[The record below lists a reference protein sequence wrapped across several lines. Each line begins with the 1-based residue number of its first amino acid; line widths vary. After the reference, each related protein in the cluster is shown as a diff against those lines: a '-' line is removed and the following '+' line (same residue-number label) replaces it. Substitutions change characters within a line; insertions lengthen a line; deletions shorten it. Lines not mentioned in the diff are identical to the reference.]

1 MYDCGVNFLENQK
14 QKLKNEKYAGIETA
28 DFFNDA
34 KRLENGEPYEYV
46 VGHVDFCGAYI
57 DLSLRPMI
65 PRPETAFWVTRAI
78 EELKSKYKEEPL
90 RLADTFAGAGN
101 VGLALLV
108 NLRNATVDICELD
121 PKLKEQI
128 EINLEKNN
136 IADGRAR
143 VVTSSALDGL
153 IKMIEPA
160 HMDAI
165 RGVSGVCDQA
175 VGNSTARGANERNNN
190 EVRHVCGLY
199 DAIFAVPPYVPYEAL
214 PDLDTEMIEHEPHL
228 AFFAHDNGHEFHK
241 ILIDSAWDYLHE
253 GGTLYMEA
261 DMDHNNAIREMV
273 KGTKWS
279 KLEFWPDPYGATPN
293 VVLRK

>member
-1 MYDCGVNFLENQK
+1 MSTSAFLDRQF
-14 QKLKNEKYAGIETA
+14 QSLKEEKYAGVATPAYES
-28 DFFNDA
+28 DCE
-34 KRLENGEPYEYV
+34 RLRMGEPYEYV
-46 VGHVDFCGAYI
+46 LGYVDFCGAHI

-78 EELKSKYKEEPL
+78 EELKSRYGDEPL

-108 NLRNATVDICELD
+108 NLSRAAVDICELD

-128 EINLEKNN
+128 EINLEKNS
-136 IADGRAR
+136 IVDGRAR
-143 VVTSSALDGL
+143 VVTASDIQGL
-153 IKMIEPA
+153 EGK
-160 HMDAI
+160 
-165 RGVSGVCDQA
+165 
-175 VGNSTARGANERNNN
+175 
-190 EVRHVCGLY
+190 Y
-199 DAIFAVPPYVPYEAL
+199 DAILAVPPYVPYDAL
-214 PDLDTEMIEHEPHL
+214 PDLDKEMIEHEPHL

-241 ILIDSAWDYLHE
+241 ILIDSAWDYLNE

-261 DMDHNNAIREMV
+261 DMDHNDAIKEMV

-279 KLEFWPDPYGATPN
+279 ALEFWSDPYGATPN

>member
-1 MYDCGVNFLENQK
+1 MAYIDT
-14 QKLKNEKYAGIETA
+14 LKERLKKEKYAGVETA
-28 DFFNDA
+28 DFFSDA
-34 KRLENGEPYEYV
+34 KRLEAGEPYEYV
-46 VGHVDFCGAYI
+46 LGHVDFCGAHI

-78 EELKSKYKEEPL
+78 EELKIKEGSL

-121 PKLKEQI
+121 PKLKEQV
-128 EINLEKNN
+128 EINLVKNEVE
-136 IADGRAR
+136 DGRAR
-143 VVTSSALDGL
+143 VITASDIQGL
-153 IKMIEPA
+153 EGK
-160 HMDAI
+160 
-165 RGVSGVCDQA
+165 
-175 VGNSTARGANERNNN
+175 
-190 EVRHVCGLY
+190 Y
-199 DAIFAVPPYVPYEAL
+199 DAILAVPPYVPYDAL
-214 PDLDTEMIEHEPHL
+214 PDLDREMIEHEPHL

-241 ILIDSAWDYLHE
+241 ILIDTAWDYLNE

-261 DMDHNNAIREMV
+261 DMDHNDAVREMV
-273 KGTKWS
+273 EGTKWS